1 MKTIKVIGIALICSF
16 AMMSCSSLDEWA
28 ETAPAKPKQDAII
41 SAINSTDNNVE
52 GDFWK
57 IKYFVDDFG
66 DPTDEILLT
75 TSNYLYGYFSNSA
88 TTNSKLTARIFI
100 PYKRVHLLMNEYG
113 SLPVKGSISEIR
125 YKIIVKM
132 ADGTTEDWGSAWNNS
147 DRIIFNSEQSK
158 KIIIALA
165 SGKAF
170 KISLQENTP
179 SEFASNSASYV
190 VVIPQSV
197 GFSTMFKKAFPASFP
212 AVSTTKDLAVD
223 KDKTIN

>member
-41 SAINSTDNNVE
+41 SAINATDNNVE

-57 IKYFVDDFG
+57 IMNFVDDFG
-66 DPTDEILLT
+66 DTTDEVYLT
-75 TSNYLYGYFSNSA
+75 TETDLSGTFSNSA
-88 TTNSKLTARIFI
+88 TTNSKLTAQILV
-100 PYKRVHLLMNEYG
+100 PYKKVHLFMQEYG
-113 SLPVKGSISEIR
+113 SLPVKGSIFKIR
-125 YKIIVKM
+125 YKIIAKM
-132 ADGTTEDWGSAWNNS
+132 ADGTTEDWGSAWNYS
-147 DRIIFNSEQSK
+147 DRIIFNSKQSK
-158 KIIIALA
+158 KIIITLA

-179 SEFASNSASYV
+179 NEFASNSASYV

-197 GFSTMFKKAFPASFP
+197 GFSTMFKKAFPSSFP
-212 AVSTTKDLAVD
+212 AISTTQDLTVD
-223 KDKTIN
+223 NDKTIN

>member
-28 ETAPAKPKQDAII
+28 ESAPTEPKQDAII
-41 SAINSTDNNVE
+41 SAINATDNNVE
-52 GDFWK
+52 GDFWT
-57 IKYFVDDFG
+57 IMNFVDDFG
-66 DPTDEILLT
+66 DPTDEI
-75 TSNYLYGYFSNSA
+75 YLKTKTDLSGVFSNSA
-88 TTNSKLTARIFI
+88 TTNSKLTARILI
-100 PYKRVHLLMNEYG
+100 PYKKVQLKMNEYG
-113 SLPVKGSISEIR
+113 SLPVKGSISKIR
-125 YKIIVKM
+125 YKIIAKM
-132 ADGTTEDWGSAWNNS
+132 ADGTTEDWGSAWNYS
-147 DRIIFNSEQSK
+147 DRIIFNSKQSK

-170 KISLQENTP
+170 KLSLQENTP

-212 AVSTTKDLAVD
+212 AVSTTKDLTVD
-223 KDKTIN
+223 NDKTIN